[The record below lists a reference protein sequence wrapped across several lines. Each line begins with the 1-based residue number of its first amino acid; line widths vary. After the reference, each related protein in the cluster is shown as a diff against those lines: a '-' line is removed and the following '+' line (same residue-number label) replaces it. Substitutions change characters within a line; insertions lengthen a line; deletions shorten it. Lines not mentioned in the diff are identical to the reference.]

1 MTVSDLSDGCRAERA
16 SADGSPRWAPAA
28 GFVLFIAGYAGT
40 VAYVG
45 NTGAADRLEGVV
57 QFDMWVALLGA
68 LGGFALAAG
77 MFFAFWL
84 VRVVR
89 LSRQIERTT
98 VASWAVIVLLIQAS
112 VFAGLFLG
120 ASGAEASID
129 KDLAIQTRPIT
140 LFAGLCMTPGLAT
153 FLALRWIAADDS
165 HWDESGRC
173 RVRLIIQLRADLR
186 RLLTTF
192 GAFLT
197 LLVITTGLR
206 RRALLAFDPDLPV
219 PPEQVLLYGLIF
231 AVMLGAFYGLAT
243 TAIDARAQRIIDE
256 FAPLPDP
263 ADPTL
268 SDQIQRRN
276 DLATLTGGG
285 GSWRSFETTVVIAA
299 PLLTALI
306 GIATST

>member
-1 MTVSDLSDGCRAERA
+1 VSDLSGGCRAERA
-16 SADGSPRWAPAA
+16 QSAGSPRWAPAA
-28 GFVLFIAGYAGT
+28 GFALFIAGYIGT
-40 VAYVG
+40 VAYVSS
-45 NTGAADRLEGVV
+45 TDVADQLDGVV
-57 QFDMWVALLGA
+57 QFDMWVGLLGA
-68 LGGFALAAG
+68 LGGFAVTAAL
-77 MFFAFWL
+77 FFVLWL
-84 VRVVR
+84 VRITRLGRQVR
-89 LSRQIERTT
+89 GTAA
-98 VASWAVIVLLIQAS
+98 ASWVVVVLLVLAT

-129 KDLAIQTRPIT
+129 NDLAIQTRPIAV
-140 LFAGLCMTPGLAT
+140 LAGLCMAPGLVA
-153 FLALRWIAADDS
+153 FLALRSIAADDT

-173 RVRLIIQLRADLR
+173 RVRLIIQLRTELR

-231 AVMLGAFYGLAT
+231 AVMLGAFYGIAT
-243 TAIDARAQRIIDE
+243 TAIDARAQRTLDE

-263 ADPTL
+263 EHPKL
-268 SDQIQRRN
+268 SDKVQRRT
-276 DLATLTGGG
+276 DLGTLIGSG

-306 GIATST
+306 GIATSA